1 MKLPTVNYN
10 PKYLASDITAGIS
23 TAMVTIPDGLAS
35 AFLTEE
41 RLGVST
47 LRALSAARSWLDRQ
61 DNNDNET
68 N

>member
-1 MKLPTVNYN
+1 MKLPNLKYN
-10 PKYLASDITAGIS
+10 PKYLASDITAGIT
-23 TAMVTIPDGLAS
+23 TAMVTILDGLAS
-35 AFLTEE
+35 AILTEE

-47 LRALSAARSWLDRQ
+47 LSALSSARSWLDRQ